1 MPEVII
7 NGPAGRIEGRYH
19 QNPDPKAP
27 VALVLHPNP
36 THGGTMNN
44 KVTYNMYKNFVDN
57 GFSVLRFNFRGVGRS
72 QGEFDKGIGELQDAT
87 VALNWLHNQ
96 NMDSKTFWVGGF
108 SFGSWIGL
116 QLIMRRPDIEYYI
129 LAAPP
134 ASKYDFN
141 FIVPCPASGLI
152 VQGDEDDISL
162 EADSAEL
169 AEKLSARN
177 EAEIQY
183 ELMLGSDHFFR
194 KDIDQFNNICDDY
207 IKDKLIIDSKK
218 VIKVKRDRRRRRKKK
233 NGVIPR
239 SERYISPIKPLSAF

>member
-36 THGGTMNN
+36 MHGGTMNN

-96 NMDSKTFWVGGF
+96 NMD
-108 SFGSWIGL
+108 
-116 QLIMRRPDIEYYI
+116 
-129 LAAPP
+129 
-134 ASKYDFN
+134 
-141 FIVPCPASGLI
+141 
-152 VQGDEDDISL
+152 
-162 EADSAEL
+162 
-169 AEKLSARN
+169 
-177 EAEIQY
+177 
-183 ELMLGSDHFFR
+183 
-194 KDIDQFNNICDDY
+194 
-207 IKDKLIIDSKK
+207 
-218 VIKVKRDRRRRRKKK
+218 
-233 NGVIPR
+233 
-239 SERYISPIKPLSAF
+239 